1 MTAGLCLFC
10 NRPDKKYNPGPG
22 LDFICSLCV
31 ILLADADQDDLK
43 RAHAK
48 AIEKGYQGKAE
59 AIKSF
64 LIEDE
69 YNVRKTEKPKRDLA
83 RERPMR
89 AVRPSRYQVR
99 A

>member
-1 MTAGLCLFC
+1 MGCLFC
-10 NRPDKKYNPGPG
+10 NGQEPKHKPGPG
-22 LDFICSLCV
+22 IDFICSRCV

-48 AIEKGYQGKAE
+48 AIKKGNPGKAR
-59 AIKSF
+59 AIESF

-69 YNVRKTEKPKRDLA
+69 YNVRETEKPKRDMERA
-83 RERPMR
+83 RPLPT
-89 AVRPSRYQVR
+89 VRPSRHQVR